1 VGWSRREAV
10 GLALFA
16 GVGGLA
22 GCDDRAAAPQR
33 ENDDGFPMPEQTAGL
48 FEEGSRHQL
57 SVGDWATAT
66 TRSAGMLCMPT
77 GRLIAADPSWLPS
90 SQRLHIG
97 PYTVTVPAGSYPV
110 SLAVVSWPGDRR
122 VAAARLTVRNE
133 LVHRWEMALLPG
145 QDLAALG
152 PGEAYNVGV
161 DSATMAF
168 LDAAGLSTMA
178 RQVDDAPE
186 AFQLTAEDQPLKVP
200 GTGASGNL
208 IAFGTGYGDGG
219 YPVWIGRTTTGA
231 VGCFMADMAM
241 LRRQQPTATPSR

>member
-1 VGWSRREAV
+1 MGWSRREAI
-10 GLALFA
+10 GLALAA

-22 GCDDRAAAPQR
+22 GCDRHAAAPWR
-33 ENDDGFPMPEQTAGL
+33 EDDGRFPMPEQTAGL

-57 SVGDWATAT
+57 SVGDWVTAT
-66 TRSAGMLCMPT
+66 TRSAGMLSMPT

-90 SQRLHIG
+90 AQRLHIG
-97 PYTVTVPAGSYPV
+97 PYTATVPAGSYPV

-145 QDLAALG
+145 QDVAALA

-168 LDAAGLSTMA
+168 LDAAALSPMA
-178 RQVDDAPE
+178 RQVDNEPK
-186 AFQLTAEDQPLKVP
+186 AFQRTAEDQPLEVP
-200 GTGASGNL
+200 GAGSSGNL

-219 YPVWIGRTTTGA
+219 YPVWIGRTTAGA

-241 LRRQQPTATPSR
+241 LRRQQSSPTPNR